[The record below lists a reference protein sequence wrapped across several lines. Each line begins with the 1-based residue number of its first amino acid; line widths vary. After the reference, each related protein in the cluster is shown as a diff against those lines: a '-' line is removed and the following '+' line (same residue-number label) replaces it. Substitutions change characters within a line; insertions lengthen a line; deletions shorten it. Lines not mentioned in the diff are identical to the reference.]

1 MKIYHYSRL
10 VFLIFLIVSCNE
22 NKKTK
27 PEEAIASIEKAT
39 FYNEEFRPQFHFSP
53 PEMWMNDP
61 NGLVYN
67 QGVYHLFY
75 QYYPEDTVWGP
86 MHWGHAISSDLIHW
100 EHKPIALF
108 PDENGYI
115 FSGSAVLDK
124 TNSSGFGTKE
134 NPPLV
139 AMFTYHNAEM
149 AEKGANN
156 YQTQGIAFSLDNGDT
171 WKIYENNPVIGN
183 EGMIDFRDPKVFWD
197 EELKHWVLIVVAGDH
212 AKFYKSNNLKDWT
225 KTGEFGKE
233 KGAHGGVWEC
243 PDLFKLKVEGSD
255 EERWVL
261 LISIN
266 PGGPNGGNSTQYF
279 VGDFNGETFTT
290 SQKDI
295 KWLDQ
300 GTDNYAGITYNNLPN
315 DERVFIGWMS
325 NWLYGQKVPTSP
337 WRSAMTLPRDL
348 TLHKVNTDYYV
359 SNYPIENFNTI
370 TKKENVINSI
380 SLQGGFELEKENL
393 NKTDISFITN
403 LSKFLEIEYS
413 NNFNENVVIQLNP
426 ETGVFSIDRKHSGVI
441 DFDETFAK
449 DVQTQPYE
457 TKDKEVEIRLICDV
471 ASLEIFVNKGQYV
484 FTNIFFPTNPY
495 TMFNIQSTDANT
507 SIRNFKLSTVNSI
520 WKDE

>member
-39 FYNEEFRPQFHFSP
+39 LYNEEFRPQFHFSP

-100 EHKPIALF
+100 EHKPIALY

-171 WKIYENNPVIGN
+171 WKMYENNPVISN
-183 EGMIDFRDPKVFWD
+183 EGMIDFRDPKVFWN
-197 EELKHWVLIVVAGDH
+197 EELKHWVLIA
-212 AKFYKSNNLKDWT
+212 
-225 KTGEFGKE
+225 
-233 KGAHGGVWEC
+233 
-243 PDLFKLKVEGSD
+243 
-255 EERWVL
+255 
-261 LISIN
+261 
-266 PGGPNGGNSTQYF
+266 
-279 VGDFNGETFTT
+279 
-290 SQKDI
+290 
-295 KWLDQ
+295 
-300 GTDNYAGITYNNLPN
+300 
-315 DERVFIGWMS
+315 
-325 NWLYGQKVPTSP
+325 NWSRIMF
-337 WRSAMTLPRDL
+337 WRP
-348 TLHKVNTDYYV
+348 
-359 SNYPIENFNTI
+359 
-370 TKKENVINSI
+370 
-380 SLQGGFELEKENL
+380 
-393 NKTDISFITN
+393 
-403 LSKFLEIEYS
+403 
-413 NNFNENVVIQLNP
+413 
-426 ETGVFSIDRKHSGVI
+426 
-441 DFDETFAK
+441 
-449 DVQTQPYE
+449 
-457 TKDKEVEIRLICDV
+457 C
-471 ASLEIFVNKGQYV
+471 
-484 FTNIFFPTNPY
+484 
-495 TMFNIQSTDANT
+495 
-507 SIRNFKLSTVNSI
+507 
-520 WKDE
+520 